1 LDEDVTMKKTL
12 TSTVVLTFAVVLSI
26 ALGIGS
32 PAQAMGGNKQT
43 TILDTLATT
52 RGTEI
57 LLAAIQVVD
66 IAAVCP
72 IQIAELLDDKKAEL
86 VLLAPSNEAFEVFL
100 HLTPGTLRTFDV
112 DTVARILP
120 GLLDEN
126 ALAIPDLC
134 DLLLSHIAE
143 DRGEKK
149 KGGKK
154 DDPIPLN
161 QLLEQGSIVMLDGSE
176 YPVAIGGGRG
186 GDVCFNFDSCVT
198 ERDVQ
203 TQNGVIHYL
212 HKVLEEP
219 PAEEQDPPPLPE
231 DSQPPPSD
239 PIDVWCSR
247 SACAEDAE
255 LKAECVEF
263 MNTCLLS
270 ADKEGDI
277 EGCWASGLFKCSER
291 EGLFG
296 GDGLFDDDGIFD

>member
-1 LDEDVTMKKTL
+1 MKKAL
-12 TSTVVLTFAVVLSI
+12 KSAVVVTFAVVLSF
-26 ALGIGS
+26 ALGTE
-32 PAQAMGGNKQT
+32 PTAQAGKKQKL
-43 TILDTLATT
+43 TILEKLCSQD
-52 RGTEI
+52 GTQVLCASI
-57 LLAAIQVVD
+57 TVVD
-66 IAAVCP
+66 TVGCP
-72 IQIAELLDDKKAEL
+72 VGSALLDDKKANL
-86 VLLAPSNEAFEVFL
+86 TLLAPSNSAFEYFL
-100 HLTPGTLRTFDV
+100 NLRPGTLEAWDV
-112 DTVARILP
+112 VSIARMLP
-120 GLLDEN
+120 GI
-126 ALAIPDLC
+126 LASNSMDKVGLC
-134 DLLLSHIAE
+134 NVLRRHVSV
-143 DRGEKK
+143 GEKK
-149 KGGKK
+149 KDKAK
-154 DDPIPLN
+154 AMD
-161 QLLEQGSIVMLDGSE
+161 LLDRGHITVEDGSDF
-176 YPVAIGGGRG
+176 PVAIGGGRG